1 MRLKQPPLLHLT
13 PPPPP
18 AGPLLS
24 NPIRE
29 GVASS
34 CSTTTTMHDSAVWC
48 YLASTLL
55 LCDAGEVDLH
65 ADAAPWWLLQR
76 CLLLEQ
82 LDALETFMALVDRS
96 AHNKKPL
103 LPG

>member
-1 MRLKQPPLLHLT
+1 MKLTSSAATSSSCKQEPPSLLHT

-18 AGPLLS
+18 IGAPLPADATPFAAYQGPF
-24 NPIRE
+24 
-29 GVASS
+29 G
-34 CSTTTTMHDSAVWC
+34 
-48 YLASTLL
+48 
-55 LCDAGEVDLH
+55 DAGEVDLH

-96 AHNKKPL
+96 AHNTKL
-103 LPG
+103 VLQG